1 MKSVS
6 FRKIAI
12 NLLKA
17 LVGLGLLWLVV
28 TRTGFTPG
36 AFVITLKSTRL
47 LWLAASLPGVLIILY
62 IKAFR
67 WHLLLRQK
75 DIQFSP
81 QKSYIAY
88 LTSFFIGLLT
98 PGRFGEIVKIYYVRS
113 LPNAGLFN
121 SFQTVIADRFY
132 DLYFLLA
139 AGLTSYLLIFKEHH
153 PHLVRAALVAFPAAL
168 FLLWLLLKAWR
179 PSNPSQGIFGF
190 LHGSLNLL
198 TGPSSLLPWLSTLVA
213 YLTYFLQS
221 WFIARSLQLNIDFL
235 SLSAIMVLTSVV
247 LLLPITWAGMG
258 TREFS
263 LVMLMALYGIS
274 SEQAL
279 AFSLLQFTSSFLIGG
294 LTGLIFWFYM
304 PIPQAEL
311 RKDYEAIQ
319 KVLRFREKGK
329 E

>member
-1 MKSVS
+1 MKSAPIK
-6 FRKIAI
+6 KIAT

-17 LVGLGLLWLVV
+17 LVALGLLGLVV
-28 TRTGFTPG
+28 TRTGFTLE
-36 AFVITLKSTRL
+36 AFVNTLKNSSFP
-47 LWLAASLPGVLIILY
+47 WLAASLPGVLIILY
-62 IKAFR
+62 IKAYR

-75 DIQFSP
+75 AIHFSP

-98 PGRFGEIVKIYYVRS
+98 PGRFGEIVKVYYVRA
-113 LPNAGLFN
+113 LPEAGLFK

-132 DLYFLLA
+132 DLYFLLS
-139 AGLTSYLLIFKEHH
+139 AGLISYLLIFREQQ
-153 PHLVRAALVAFPAAL
+153 PHWIQAAIWAFPAAL
-168 FLLWLLLKAWR
+168 ILLWMLLKAWR
-179 PSNPSQGIFGF
+179 PSNPAQGFFGF
-190 LHGSLNLL
+190 LHGSLHLL
-198 TGPSSLLPWLSTLVA
+198 TGASSLFPWLSTLLA
-213 YLTYFLQS
+213 YLAYFLQS
-221 WFIARSLQLNIDFL
+221 WFIARSLHLNIDFL

-247 LLLPITWAGMG
+247 LLLPVTWAGMG

-294 LTGLIFWFYM
+294 LTGLAFWFHM
-304 PIPQAEL
+304 PIPRAEL

-319 KVLRFREKGK
+319 KLLRFNKNVK
-329 E
+329 S